1 MNLKRPWKTLTLG
14 LLRFVLELF
23 MVCFLPVF
31 LLWLLI
37 SKYLW
42 RPLMRS
48 KAFSLLPPLFILK
61 VAWKQKS
68 ENFSSNDWF
77 CKYLHMR
84 YCMNAICWCKYKLVF
99 LPLKFRHFWENFLA
113 LLNSILL
120 GEDILFLIIFLKV
133 KIISREKE
141 SLILAQ
147 VGNWGRLKDF
157 QTINPPFLGFLISPE
172 G

>member
-1 MNLKRPWKTLTLG
+1 MKGPWKTFTLG

-23 MVCFLPVF
+23 MVIFCLVF
-31 LLWLLI
+31 CCGYYEF

-61 VAWKQKS
+61 VAWKQKA
-68 ENFSSNDWF
+68 ECFFSNEWF

-99 LPLKFRHFWENFLA
+99 LPFKFRHFWENFLA

>member
-1 MNLKRPWKTLTLG
+1 
-14 LLRFVLELF
+14 
-23 MVCFLPVF
+23 
-31 LLWLLI
+31 
-37 SKYLW
+37 
-42 RPLMRS
+42 
-48 KAFSLLPPLFILK
+48 
-61 VAWKQKS
+61 
-68 ENFSSNDWF
+68 
-77 CKYLHMR
+77 
-84 YCMNAICWCKYKLVF
+84 MNAICWCKYKLVF
-99 LPLKFRHFWENFLA
+99 LPFKFRHFWENFLA

>member
-1 MNLKRPWKTLTLG
+1 MEDFYFRSSQICFG
-14 LLRFVLELF
+14 IVYGH
-23 MVCFLPVF
+23 FLPGF
-31 LLWLLI
+31 LLWLLWNFQI
-37 SKYLW
+37 SL
-42 RPLMRS
+42 
-48 KAFSLLPPLFILK
+48 KAFNVVKGFSLLPPLFILK
-61 VAWKQKS
+61 EAWKQKA
-68 ENFSSNDWF
+68 EYFSSNDWF

-99 LPLKFRHFWENFLA
+99 LPFKFRHFWENFLA

>member
-1 MNLKRPWKTLTLG
+1 
-14 LLRFVLELF
+14 
-23 MVCFLPVF
+23 MVIFCLVF
-31 LLWLLI
+31 CCGYYEF

-61 VAWKQKS
+61 VAWKQKA
-68 ENFSSNDWF
+68 ECFFSNEWF

-99 LPLKFRHFWENFLA
+99 LPFKFRHFWENFLA